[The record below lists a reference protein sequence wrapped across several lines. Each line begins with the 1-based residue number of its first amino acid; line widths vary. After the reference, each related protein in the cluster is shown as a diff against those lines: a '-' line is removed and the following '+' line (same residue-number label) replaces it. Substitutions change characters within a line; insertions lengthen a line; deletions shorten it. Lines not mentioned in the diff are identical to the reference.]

1 MFDYILDVISKVVA
15 SSDWPIA
22 LRRVNASPL
31 DISTL
36 FSSYDDA
43 VLYASGDGD
52 SRNLGKTSYIGQ
64 QISVY
69 DADEN
74 TVKVYV
80 IDADRSLK
88 PLNGGTTISITADE
102 ATIED
107 ASGTIRLK
115 NFGQGYYAAADGAWI
130 EGFKAGLEPRV
141 REVSPDVYEL
151 AWYEPKKSADA
162 VADEVAE
169 ATEAINTINE
179 TLTGENGLVPKV
191 EDITTTIGA
200 PASGE
205 GDVPATGIYAEIDK
219 KADASN
225 VYTKGEADSK
235 INEAVAAAAH
245 LKRKTFENQGAAET
259 FIQDNPTTADQYVF
273 LIATGEESGNLY
285 DEYIVVEGELEP
297 VGKWEVNLDNYVTND
312 SLSTTLNSY
321 ATTKSVDNKLASYA
335 TTESMNTALGDYAT
349 TEAMNTALGNYAT
362 TAAMNSALEGY
373 VAKEDGKGLVPTAD
387 IEKLAGITAGAE
399 PNYIK
404 SVEAED
410 FTVSLEG
417 KLSLNELEIGDIT
430 GLQTALDNKVNI
442 QMFDD
447 GIGGQVAGTLLSPT
461 DKEKLDALVISEEGG
476 VEISGKVNAANVEGL
491 GDWLTGQ
498 RESIPGLMS
507 AADESKLDG
516 IAAGAEPN
524 FVKSVDETELSV
536 DGTGKLSLVNAPIIT
551 SVSSDFTI
559 TKGKQ
564 LTLTNQY
571 ITVAQVG
578 NLEDLIHGS
587 GDPNGTIVDELNAL
601 NQRLVW
607 QEMTE

>member
-52 SRNLGKTSYIGQ
+52 SRDLGKTSYIGQ

-74 TVKVYV
+74 TVEVYV

-115 NFGQGYYAAADGAWI
+115 NFGQGYYAAADGAWT
-130 EGFKAGLEPRV
+130 EGFKAGLEPKV
-141 REVSPDVYEL
+141 REVSTGVYEL

-169 ATEAINTINE
+169 ATEAINTIEE
-179 TLTGENGLVPKV
+179 TLNGEDGLVSKV
-191 EDITTTIGA
+191 EDIVTSIGA

-225 VYTKGEADSK
+225 VYTKGEADNK

-285 DEYIVVEGELEP
+285 DEYIVVEGKLEP

-321 ATTKSVDNKLASYA
+321 ATTESVDNKLASYA

-410 FTVSLEG
+410 FTVSPEG

-430 GLQTALDNKVNI
+430 GLQTALDNKVNV

-447 GIGGQVAGTLLSPT
+447 GTGGQVAGTLLSPT

-498 RESIPGLMS
+498 RESVPGLMS

-516 IAAGAEPN
+516 ITAGAEPN

-536 DGTGKLSLVNAPIIT
+536 DVAGKLSLVNAPIIT

-559 TKGKQ
+559 TEGKQ

-571 ITVAQVG
+571 VTVAQVG

-587 GDPNGTIVDELNAL
+587 GNPSGTIVDELNAL

-607 QEMTE
+607 QEMSE